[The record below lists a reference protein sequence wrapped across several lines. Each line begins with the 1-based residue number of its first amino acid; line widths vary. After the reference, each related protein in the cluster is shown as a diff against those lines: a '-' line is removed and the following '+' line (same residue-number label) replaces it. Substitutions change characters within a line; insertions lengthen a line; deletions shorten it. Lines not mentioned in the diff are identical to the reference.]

1 MKAAVVNAVGGG
13 FSVEEI
19 SIAAPIGR
27 EVLVDIKA
35 AGLCHTDHTV
45 ATIDIGY
52 AMPSVLGHEV
62 AGVVAGVGPSVTS
75 VAVGD
80 HVVGCLAQSC
90 GGCARCLDGRPL
102 QCQRPEATLRAAGQ
116 PPRLSRE
123 GAEVSQFL
131 GLGGFAEQ
139 ALIHE
144 NQLVTI
150 AKEAPFPQ
158 AALLG
163 CGVLTGAGAVLNTA
177 NVRAGDSVVIIGVGG
192 VGINAVSGAVL
203 AGASRIIAVDV
214 EDRRLEAATRF
225 GATQVINSAKEDVV
239 EAVSAITR
247 TGADYVFDFVGTT
260 AVASSCLSMLAV
272 GGGLYLVGVADPAA
286 DVPVNIV
293 SSVLRQT
300 RVQGVSL
307 GSSNFKRDIPFY
319 ADLYLQGRMNLDDL
333 VSLEISLEQIEDGYA
348 RMKDP
353 AITRAVVT
361 SF

>member
-1 MKAAVVNAVGGG
+1 
-13 FSVEEI
+13 
-19 SIAAPIGR
+19 
-27 EVLVDIKA
+27 
-35 AGLCHTDHTV
+35 
-45 ATIDIGY
+45 
-52 AMPSVLGHEV
+52 
-62 AGVVAGVGPSVTS
+62 
-75 VAVGD
+75 
-80 HVVGCLAQSC
+80 
-90 GGCARCLDGRPL
+90 
-102 QCQRPEATLRAAGQ
+102 
-116 PPRLSRE
+116 
-123 GAEVSQFL
+123 
-131 GLGGFAEQ
+131 
-139 ALIHE
+139 
-144 NQLVTI
+144 
-150 AKEAPFPQ
+150 
-158 AALLG
+158 
-163 CGVLTGAGAVLNTA
+163 
-177 NVRAGDSVVIIGVGG
+177 
-192 VGINAVSGAVL
+192 VL
-203 AGASRIIAVDV
+203 AGASTIIAVDV
-214 EDRRLEAATRF
+214 EDLRLEAATRF
-225 GATQVINSAKEDVV
+225 GATHVINSAKEDVV